1 MVRYS
6 TLIGWIII
14 LGFFAGG
21 AAAQVT
27 TATVEVKGMSC
38 PFCAF
43 GVEKRL
49 GAVGGVDQVIVSMK
63 GGSAE
68 LTAAKDQSID
78 LSAVPEAVRRAGFT
92 PGRIEAT
99 VRGAVRRT
107 ADGFEI
113 VPGGGGKPLA
123 VVAPGAPLL
132 ATFARAA
139 SDGGVWEVRGRI
151 EMRGDEARLRATAI
165 GPAS

>member
-1 MVRYS
+1 MIRYG
-6 TLIGWIII
+6 TLIRCIVI

-49 GAVGGVDQVIVSMK
+49 GAVAGVEQVVVSMK

-68 LTAAKDQSID
+68 LTAATDRSID
-78 LSAVPEAVRRAGFT
+78 LTAVPEAVRRAGFT
-92 PGRIEAT
+92 PGRIEAA
-99 VRGAVRRT
+99 VRGTIRRT
-107 ADGFEI
+107 ADGFEV

-123 VVAPGAPLL
+123 VVAPGAPL
-132 ATFARAA
+132 APTFDRAA
-139 SDGGVWEVRGRI
+139 HDGGVWEVRGRI
-151 EMRGDEARLRATAI
+151 EIRGDEARLRATAI